1 MKALLFLLI
10 SISATAQCNVTRM
23 ANSYLAL
30 PSFFSLY
37 FTNQCVSGAIRDTTI
52 CVKVPRKNI
61 GQLAAF
67 SYSSPSGA
75 PAFVTSV
82 KQYNSACIMIDN
94 TTSIAP
100 GTDTITVCYT
110 IQTTLIDNFCP
121 YMIQLSA
128 LAVNFCGVYAY
139 HSDGILHV
147 RWLTCSNTGTRK
159 FEIIESSD
167 ATNWRTLYTQAP
179 YVETNS
185 NLSDYNIPL
194 DYNKG
199 GDHYIAIRE
208 IDVNGDVTL
217 SDVVYVHIDA
227 ETHVGDSYD
236 IIGRRVAEGS
246 NQMYY
251 IKRN

>member
-1 MKALLFLLI
+1 
-10 SISATAQCNVTRM
+10 
-23 ANSYLAL
+23 
-30 PSFFSLY
+30 
-37 FTNQCVSGAIRDTTI
+37 
-52 CVKVPRKNI
+52 
-61 GQLAAF
+61 
-67 SYSSPSGA
+67 
-75 PAFVTSV
+75 
-82 KQYNSACIMIDN
+82 MIDN
-94 TTSIAP
+94 TTSIPP

-121 YMIQLSA
+121 YMIQMSA
-128 LAVNFCGVYAY
+128 LAVHFCGVYAY

-159 FEIIESSD
+159 FEIIESAD
-167 ATNWRTLYTQAP
+167 AMNWRTLYTQAP

-217 SDVVYVHIDA
+217 SDVVYLHIDA

-236 IIGRRVAEGS
+236 IIGRRIAQGS

-251 IKRN
+251 IKSK